1 MKNNNIIIALF
12 GIILLSACQKKD
24 HSGFDS
30 SKLNIKI
37 SKPTE
42 AQVFKKGDTVF
53 ISATADYISELHG
66 YALNIIDTTSK
77 TTYFDIDEHV
87 HGSSFVVD
95 TFWVN
100 TLGSNANLQV
110 TLDVEADHDGNGSS
124 KIIHF
129 KSN

>member
-1 MKNNNIIIALF
+1 MQNNNIIIALCC
-12 GIILLSACQKKD
+12 IILLGACQKKD
-24 HSGFDS
+24 SHGFDS

-37 SKPTE
+37 SKPAE

-66 YALNIIDTTSK
+66 YAIKISDTLSK
-77 TTYFDIDEHV
+77 TTYFDIEAHV

-100 TLGSNANLQV
+100 TLGSNANLQL

>member
-30 SKLNIKI
+30 SKLSIKI

-87 HGSSFVVD
+87 HESSFVID
-95 TFWVN
+95 TFWVD
-100 TLGSNANLQV
+100 TLSSSANLLL
-110 TLDVEADHDGNGSS
+110 TFDVEADHDGNGGN
-124 KIIHF
+124 KVINF

>member
-1 MKNNNIIIALF
+1 MKNNNIIITLCS
-12 GIILLSACQKKD
+12 IILLGACQKKD
-24 HSGFDS
+24 NSGFDS

-66 YALNIIDTTSK
+66 YALNISDTTSK
-77 TTYFDIDEHV
+77 TTYFDLDEHV
-87 HGSSFVVD
+87 HESTFAID
-95 TFWVN
+95 TFWVD
-100 TLGSNANLQV
+100 TLSSGANLQL
-110 TLDVEADHDGNGSS
+110 TFDVEADHDGNGSS